1 MQKGEASSDPSVT
14 CLLCSSW
21 LHRVLANSFLPSF
34 AHHCTAIQL
43 TPGSLCYAQFLQA
56 LWEPPPFPRR
66 PPLHE
71 CFVRCGFPALNT
83 SVHICLGCNCRVT
96 IITLISIGNSGFDI
110 HCLTDLSVVTHEL
123 PPIWVLILHSA
134 LKQSTSSRRMASS
147 KLSVQLYVSLVPF

>member
-21 LHRVLANSFLPSF
+21 LHRVLASSFLSSF
-34 AHHCTAIQL
+34 AHHWAAIQL
-43 TPGSLCYAQFLQA
+43 TPGNLSDAQFLQA

-83 SVHICLGCNCRVT
+83 SVHICLGCNRRVT
-96 IITLISIGNSGFDI
+96 IITLISIGNSGFGI
-110 HCLTDLSVVTHEL
+110 HRLTDLSVVPPEL
-123 PPIWVLILHSA
+123 RQIWVLILLSA
-134 LKQSTSSRRMASS
+134 LKRSTSSRKTASS
-147 KLSVQLYVSLVPF
+147 KFSARLYASLVPF